1 MHYVKKSLWI
11 NLPVL
16 CLCAAAY
23 GQSPLSAC
31 LEQGKK
37 EFAGK
42 DYVRAR
48 STFERCLKM
57 DQMNVD
63 ALLSL
68 GGVSMT
74 LEDLPAARGYFLNAL
89 KHMQRSSPYLSYTY
103 SMLGDIA
110 FKQHQNKTAL
120 AYYERSLS
128 FSESNVNSLVGKAI
142 IIEAGGDPKSA
153 AQIYQTALAVEPLNV
168 VARKR
173 LIALEP
179 VYFTDDETLE
189 ALKQRYAAMPDQKT
203 VSERDKDLFSK
214 IHSAEQRGGA
224 AYLKEKYSP
233 LPSDYTVKLFKDTGF
248 EREVLTLAGYNALQ
262 KQIGQD
268 AIAVFQ
274 KAGVRLQDVFELRN
288 MRGEKIF
295 LPDSTLTD
303 DGFFVYNEALQGRK
317 AFLLPNE
324 SSRQEQDIASSR
336 AQTLEKSGYTEIS
349 REELA
354 WLKTNT
360 NCSEDTLR
368 QSLGLYILP
377 INQTEKRYFVYNK
390 SGASAQRGV
399 SWYYVAKMR
408 SRRDPSLRP
417 KSNAYVQEYESL
429 GYKVCSSA
437 SGELL

>member
-11 NLPVL
+11 SWSVL
-16 CLCAAAY
+16 CLCATAY
-23 GQSPLSAC
+23 AQSPLSAC
-31 LEQGKK
+31 LDQGKK
-37 EFAGK
+37 EFADK

-57 DQMNVD
+57 DKTSVD

-74 LEDLPAARGYFLNAL
+74 LEDLPAARGYFLSAL

-110 FKQHQNKTAL
+110 FKQHQNKIAL

-128 FSESNVNSLVGKAI
+128 FSQANVNSLVGKAI

-179 VYFTDDETLE
+179 VYFTDEETLE

-203 VSERDKDLFSK
+203 LSERDKELFAK
-214 IHSAEQRGGA
+214 IHSAEQRGGMT
-224 AYLKEKYSP
+224 YLKEKFSP
-233 LPSDYTVKLFKDTGF
+233 FPSDYTVKLFKDTGF
-248 EREVLTLAGYNALQ
+248 EREVLTLTGYNILQ

-268 AIAVFQ
+268 AVAVFQ
-274 KAGVRLQDVFELRN
+274 KAGVRLQEVFELRN
-288 MRGEKIF
+288 MNGEKIF
-295 LPDSTLTD
+295 LPDSTLTE

-324 SSRQEQDIASSR
+324 SSHKEQDVAFSK
-336 AQTLEKSGYTEIS
+336 AQVLEKNGYTEIS

-354 WLKTNT
+354 GLKTKT
-360 NCSEDTLR
+360 NCSEETLR
-368 QSLGLYILP
+368 QSLGLYVLP
-377 INQTEKRYFVYNK
+377 VNQVEKRYFVYSK
-390 SGASAQRGV
+390 PGASDQRSV

-408 SRRDPSLRP
+408 ARRDPSLRP
-417 KSNAYVQEYESL
+417 KNNEYVQEYESF
-429 GYKVCSSA
+429 GYKLCSSS